1 MKLAVLALLGMAA
14 SADDCMYTAEA
25 VGVQPGD
32 GGIVIPLGYDGGTFL
47 LPTGG
52 SNSVRP
58 LRQLPDQKTLCMLVI
73 GDWGNR
79 TDYPKWIGSYYEDVR
94 SPFFLG
100 PASVEGDY
108 TTSKGAS
115 LRYSFQ
121 KPNSTLPAGAEVV
134 SLQLQF
140 EHIPMFETRHSWR
153 KGSEEH
159 GPPFPKSYFL
169 SEINVQGMPY
179 LECWMYEYRESQY
192 HHFTPCEQCHTTA
205 DYYPCQLAEGTPIE
219 ECFK

>member
-1 MKLAVLALLGMAA
+1 MKLAALALLAMAA

-25 VGVQPGD
+25 VGVQLGD

-73 GDWGNR
+73 GDWSER
-79 TDYPKWIGSYYEDVR
+79 TDYPKWIGSYIDDVR
-94 SPFFLG
+94 APFWLG
-100 PASVEGDY
+100 DPGVEGEY
-108 TTSKGAS
+108 KTSMGAS

-121 KPNSTLPAGAEVV
+121 KPKSLLPAGAEVI

-140 EHIPMFETRHSWR
+140 EHIPMFER
-153 KGSEEH
+153 KGSWQKDNDEH
-159 GPPFPKSYFL
+159 GAPWPNSYFL

-179 LECWMYEYRESQY
+179 LECWMYQYRESKY
-192 HHFTPCEQCHTTA
+192 YHFTPCELCHTTA
-205 DYYPCQLAEGTPIE
+205 DYYPCMLTPGTPIE